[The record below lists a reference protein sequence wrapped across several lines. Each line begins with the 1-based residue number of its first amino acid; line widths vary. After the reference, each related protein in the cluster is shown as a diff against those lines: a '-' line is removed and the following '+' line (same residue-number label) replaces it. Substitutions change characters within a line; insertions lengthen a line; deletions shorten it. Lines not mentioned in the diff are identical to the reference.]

1 MNVVLAL
8 FTNNHHK
15 EKDMRKILLLSV
27 IAICIL
33 LCSCKTQ
40 ESSGSRLYPS
50 GGSVGLAYE
59 ANEDGTCSVT
69 GRGTCTDQCIVIP
82 STSPDGQRVTTIKE
96 KAFFFDNTLLSITL
110 PETLESIEKD
120 AFFQCTKL
128 YEIINLSRMGIDKG
142 YVGYHGDIG
151 RYAKE
156 IHKGPGKMEEQ
167 DGFFFYEIDGENYLI
182 YSVNTESDIIF
193 PESLHGESYS
203 ILPALFSLGQL
214 MVNPDERLITSI
226 TFPDNALINMIGD
239 GAFKNHQE
247 LISVTFGD
255 NCQLERIGMFAFSD
269 CFALESVNFGSS
281 NRLKSIGY
289 SAFES
294 CAKLRTFDFSLLKN
308 LETIECKAFWEC
320 KNLSAVELQ
329 ASVSWIEEDAFTSCW
344 NLTLFTFADGS
355 KITEIPSDMLHGC
368 YRLTEIRIPEGVTT
382 IGASAFWGTSLTTIY
397 LPAGLETVEY
407 GAFAVDT
414 NYVQDGVKVYYAGT
428 EADFEKLDFSF
439 TQWGLRTSSTEITYD
454 YKP

>member
-1 MNVVLAL
+1 MKK
-8 FTNNHHK
+8 FS
-15 EKDMRKILLLSV
+15 LLVV

-33 LCSCKTQ
+33 LCFRITQ
-40 ESSGSRLYPS
+40 EPPYSGLYPPD
-50 GGSVGLAYE
+50 GSVGLAYE

-142 YVGYHGDIG
+142 YTGYHGDIG
-151 RYAKE
+151 RYAKD
-156 IHKGPGKMEEQ
+156 IHKGPGRMEEK

-182 YSVNTESDIIF
+182 YSINTESDIVF
-193 PESLHGESYS
+193 PQSLNGESYS
-203 ILPALFSLGQL
+203 ILPNLFSLGQL
-214 MVNPDERLITSI
+214 TVNPDERLITSI

-294 CAKLRTFDFSLLKN
+294 CDNLRTFDFSLLKN
-308 LETIECKAFWEC
+308 LETIEYNAFWTC
-320 KNLSAVELQ
+320 RNLTAVELQ
-329 ASVSWIEEDAFTSCW
+329 ASVSRIEEGAFDHCRNITA
-344 NLTLFTFADGS
+344 FTFADGS
-355 KITEIPSDMLHGC
+355 KITEISRDMLNGC
-368 YRLTEIRIPEGVTT
+368 YRLTEIHIPEGVTT
-382 IGASAFWGTSLTTIY
+382 IGASAFSGTGLKTIY
-397 LPAGLETVEY
+397 LPAGLESVKY
-407 GAFAVDT
+407 RAFAVDT
-414 NYVQDGVKVYYAGT
+414 NYVKDSVTIYYAGT
-428 EADFEKLDFSF
+428 EADFGMLDFNNI
-439 TQWGLRTSSTEITYD
+439 QCGLLVPSVDIIYD